1 MRSCI
6 VIKERRSPALR
17 IVAIGAGALASFRKM
32 PRMRVLVTILAN
44 LRRSLE
50 LDLRTPRW
58 HLVAITA
65 LHDTMC
71 TQQRELCLRV
81 VESSDVRPGPRVM
94 TPLAA

>member
-1 MRSCI
+1 MT
-6 VIKERRSPALR
+6 
-17 IVAIGAGALASFRKM
+17 IGAGGLASFYKL

-50 LDLRTPRW
+50 LDLRATRW
-58 HLVAITA
+58 HLVAIAA

-71 TQQRELCLRV
+71 TQQWELCLRV

-94 TPLAA
+94 ARLAA